1 MKQAQKTQISKEK
14 IITTAIAEFGTY
26 GYAAASINRICQ
38 DGGISKG
45 KLYHHFDGKAEIYM
59 KAVAYCYQAFA
70 AHMHGFT
77 IDKSADFEQNLLSLY
92 QLFRR
97 FWEQNPEMLNLF
109 VESRTLPPPELREE
123 LMRVRTQFFNDAVK
137 EKLREIVL
145 FHFPKDEAKQQ
156 VLVALFFTAIDY
168 ITTSIGTP
176 EIHPQADLT
185 GYIDAQNELFQTA
198 IHIFL
203 YGCLNS

>member
-1 MKQAQKTQISKEK
+1 
-14 IITTAIAEFGTY
+14 
-26 GYAAASINRICQ
+26 
-38 DGGISKG
+38 
-45 KLYHHFDGKAEIYM
+45 
-59 KAVAYCYQAFA
+59 
-70 AHMHGFT
+70 
-77 IDKSADFEQNLLSLY
+77 
-92 QLFRR
+92 
-97 FWEQNPEMLNLF
+97 MLNLF

-123 LMRVRTQFFNDAVK
+123 VMRVRTQFFNDAVK

-176 EIHPQADLT
+176 EIHPQSDLT